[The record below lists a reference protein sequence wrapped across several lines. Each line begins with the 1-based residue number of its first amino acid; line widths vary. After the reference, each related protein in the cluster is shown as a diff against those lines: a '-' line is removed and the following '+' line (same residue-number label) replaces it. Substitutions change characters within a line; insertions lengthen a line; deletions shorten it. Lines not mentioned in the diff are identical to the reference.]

1 MDELKLNLSSRFMKG
16 IVTKMIAKTI
26 KKKLGYQIDI
36 QLHEL
41 TVEATG
47 GKVYIHV
54 NADAE
59 MNNSDFAKLVKCSE
73 ED

>member
-1 MDELKLNLSSRFMKG
+1 MDELKLNLSGRFMKG

-41 TVEATG
+41 GVEAIG
-47 GKVYIHV
+47 GKVYLHI

-59 MNNSDFAKLVKCSE
+59 MSSSDFAKLVKCSD

>member
-16 IVTKMIAKTI
+16 IATKMIAKTI

-36 QLHEL
+36 QLQEL
-41 TVEATG
+41 TVEAVG

-59 MNNSDFAKLVKCSE
+59 MNNSDFAKLVKCSD